1 MKNILIISFLI
12 FSVNAFSSIE
22 ALKNDHAGLE
32 RLRNQINQSA
42 EMFTDTDY
50 TDVNGYR
57 IRKMGKKFVGVFN
70 TINKPLAVFDLSLN
84 ALSWKEIILG
94 AFKLRDFNLKGTVKN
109 IYCAR
114 KLMVKNAR
122 REEGKKAKLK
132 FCKGDKKLNRA
143 NLDWEQMRMTDS
155 WMTRQG
161 KKVAFSNGGYEFFH
175 SDFNLSELVFESE
188 EERDFFQAPYF
199 ELFKILNPEE
209 ESISE
214 ERKLKF
220 LSEFEYRFNSERK
233 EYTLV
238 WNREKREQKKKVKL
252 PGVLVNYM
260 SPVSPFAY
268 RRRLMMIDSY
278 ADILKWRWYP
288 YGPIMATM
296 IYRVVDKL
304 IDRVNYHESQFIA
317 LLEAQQAWEYESRYP
332 NYYLNATLS
341 LLYLPRS
348 NPSHMGSGNDYRKL
362 YRARLDINKKKIM
375 KELRKEEGIS
385 LTPAGTGKFL
395 IEREKNEETGEY
407 EFKGIIST
415 SNKPMW
421 ITGLLSRH
429 VSNVPTAFKN
439 LERFVV
445 NTSGYLAKAFLRTWI
460 AFPLG
465 PINFSISL
473 PRDTW
478 ERLIRLRHQREIY
491 LEGQL
496 AGLLDEAIMG
506 RYDMGLSKEEA
517 QKARDYIA
525 SNFMNPYESHIDN
538 EEQVI
543 SENMKILMDALKGET
558 FEKMNPD
565 HFLPMAL

>member
-1 MKNILIISFLI
+1 MKNILIVSFLI
-12 FSVNAFSSIE
+12 LSLNSYSSVEMLRKDF
-22 ALKNDHAGLE
+22 AGLE
-32 RLRNQINQSA
+32 KIKKEISDSA
-42 EMFTDTDY
+42 DMFTDSDY
-50 TDVNGYR
+50 EEVNGYR

-70 TINKPLAVFDLSLN
+70 TINKPLAIFDLSLN
-84 ALSWKEIILG
+84 ALDWKEIIIG

-122 REEGKKAKLK
+122 REEGKKAKIK
-132 FCKGDKKLNRA
+132 FCEGNDKLDPA
-143 NLDWEQMRMTDS
+143 NLDWSQMRMSDS
-155 WMTRQG
+155 WALRQN
-161 KKVAFSNGGYEFFH
+161 KKVAFSNGGFEFIH

-188 EERDFFQAPYF
+188 EEKEFFHAPYV
-199 ELFKILNPEE
+199 ELFKILNPED
-209 ESISE
+209 ESLSDE
-214 ERKLKF
+214 AKTNF
-220 LSEFEYRFNSERK
+220 LAEFEYRFNQEKK

-238 WNREKREQKKKVKL
+238 WNREKRERKKKVKL
-252 PGVLVNYM
+252 PGVLVNYL
-260 SPVSPFAY
+260 SPVQPYAY
-268 RRRLMMIDSY
+268 RARLMQIDSY
-278 ADILKWRWYP
+278 ADILKFRWYP

-304 IDRVNYHESQFIA
+304 IDRVNYHESQLIA
-317 LLEAQQAWEYESRYP
+317 LLEAQQAFEYESRYP
-332 NYYLNATLS
+332 NYYLNATLN

-348 NPSHMGSGNDYRKL
+348 NPSHMGSGADYRKD
-362 YRARLDINKKKIM
+362 YRARLDENKKKIL
-375 KELRKEEGIS
+375 KRVEKKDNILFS
-385 LTPAGTGKFL
+385 QVGTGKFI
-395 IEREKNEETGEY
+395 IEREKNEETGDFEL
-407 EFKGIIST
+407 KGIIST

-429 VSNVPTAFKN
+429 VSKVPNAVKN

-465 PINFSISL
+465 PINFSFAL

-517 QKARDYIA
+517 QSAREYIA

-538 EEQVI
+538 EETVI
-543 SENMKILMDALKGET
+543 SENMKILMEALKGEG
-558 FEKMNPD
+558 FSKMDPE
-565 HFLPMAL
+565 HFMPMSL